1 MNTERLRNDEYPESA
16 AQRFYAGDWSL
27 EDRKTGLSF
36 GPPPPPAPASFWGY
50 CNTSLP
56 FWMRTTVLADR
67 GNQPEPANWAFPHNR
82 LNCGQR
88 GGTGFDAGNSMPV
101 FEDMKADGPGSE
113 EYIETAVFVQYKIT
127 TQRKTCPAAS
137 TAAGAALGYWA
148 AVEVAFTIIV
158 VIVLGSTGL
167 INEPDGA
174 GKLGLKGLAKSG
186 SRAATAKPATTEDMA
201 RLRADIMAAL
211 EGKQPTKPAEGAT
224 STAKG
229 PDVVV
234 QGV

>member
-148 AVEVAFTIIV
+148 AVEVA
-158 VIVLGSTGL
+158 
-167 INEPDGA
+167 
-174 GKLGLKGLAKSG
+174 
-186 SRAATAKPATTEDMA
+186 R
-201 RLRADIMAAL
+201 
-211 EGKQPTKPAEGAT
+211 
-224 STAKG
+224 
-229 PDVVV
+229 
-234 QGV
+234 